1 MKTFPFVVLASVL
14 LALDWVALHNIIT
27 GHESSYWLEYG
38 MLAFSLFLFAGM
50 TFLVVSR
57 KLLGNRPS

>member
-38 MLAFSLFLFAGM
+38 MLAFSLIVFAGM
-50 TFLVVSR
+50 AFLVVSR
-57 KLLGNRPS
+57 KLLGSRPS